1 MEFGAKLNTDVLHSP
16 EKFIQPGKPEDITK
30 CKDHRQISVSA
41 KENISLLCVNS
52 NRNLTHYGF
61 YARILSIIDDSNI
74 PVELLLTSDNCVT
87 IAIDSNAVSEEAVKA
102 AQNEM
107 LAYSRPVLSGDMVM
121 LSVKIASKRY
131 CSEVLASTFS
141 ILSACCIPVHMISLA
156 ADEPI
161 VYCVISKSDVSRA
174 QKTLYSNLHQHYA
187 WWN

>member
-1 MEFGAKLNTDVLHSP
+1 MEFGARLNTDVLHSP

-30 CKDHRQISVSA
+30 CKDRQISVSA

-87 IAIDSNAVSEEAVKA
+87 IAIDSNAVSEDALKA
-102 AQNEM
+102 AQAEM
-107 LAYSRPVLSGDMVM
+107 QPYSRPALAGDMVM
-121 LSVKIASKRY
+121 LSVKIASKLH
-131 CSEVLASTFS
+131 CSEVLSSTFS

>member
-16 EKFIQPGKPEDITK
+16 EKFIQPGHNKMQRPPDLRLRKREHKP
-30 CKDHRQISVSA
+30 
-41 KENISLLCVNS
+41 SLRELKQKFDPL
-52 NRNLTHYGF
+52 RF

-87 IAIDSNAVSEEAVKA
+87 IAIDSNAVSEDAVKR
-102 AQNEM
+102 AQAEM
-107 LAYSRPVLSGDMVM
+107 QPYSRPALSGDMVM
-121 LSVKIASKRY
+121 LSVKIASKLH
-131 CSEVLASTFS
+131 CSEVLSSTFS